1 MDNDDDDDA
10 EGSDGDD
17 DDDDDADGSDD
28 DDDVICS
35 GEITRSRIP
44 SWDMPKKWLV
54 WPLVL

>member
-10 EGSDGDD
+10 EDGDD